1 MRWIAAL
8 LVASLALLCASL
20 MIGPA
25 GLSMAQVMEGLMG
38 GEHTTIVR
46 ELRLPRT
53 LLGFAVGALLALAGG
68 LYQTLFRN
76 PLADP
81 FVVGVSGGAALG
93 AVIATVLEI
102 PATNVFAF
110 GGGLAT
116 MLVVYRLAS
125 TRQGL
130 PVVNLL
136 LAGFAVGTLAGALIA
151 ILLARRQNWERIMGV
166 LMGHLSDATWARVAV
181 TAPLLLVMF
190 AVMWA
195 LSRRLDILTLGEEG
209 AHGLGVDVERM
220 KRALFFAATLA
231 TATAVSNCGIVGFVG
246 LVAPHIARLLVGPR
260 HAVFLPAA
268 LLCGGIFLTLADIGV
283 RTVFPGVPLSAVA
296 ALVGAPFFVYLLRL
310 RNR

>member
-1 MRWIAAL
+1 MNWSVAL
-8 LVASLALLCASL
+8 LLIAVALLCASM

-25 GLSMAQVMEGLMG
+25 GLSMAQVVDGLLG
-38 GEHTTIVR
+38 GENATIVR

-53 LLGFAVGALLALAGG
+53 ILGFAVGAMLAMAGG

-81 FVVGVSGGAALG
+81 FIVGISGGAALG
-93 AVIATVLEI
+93 AVIASVLEI
-102 PATNVFAF
+102 PGTNMFAF
-110 GGGLAT
+110 AGGLAT
-116 MLVVYRLAS
+116 MLVVYRLAA

-136 LAGFAVGTLAGALIA
+136 LAGFAVGTLASALIA

-166 LMGHLSDATWARVAV
+166 LLGHLSDANWERVAIAV
-181 TAPLLLVMF
+181 PLLLVMF
-190 AVMWA
+190 AFMWP
-195 LSRRLDILTLGEEG
+195 LSRRLDILLLGEEG
-209 AHGLGVDVERM
+209 AHGLGVNVERM

-246 LVAPHIARLLVGPR
+246 LIAPHIARMLVGPR

-268 LLCGGIFLTLADIGV
+268 LLCGGIFLTLADIGA
-283 RTVFPGVPLSAVA
+283 RTVFPGVPLSAIA
-296 ALVGAPFFVYLLRL
+296 ALFGAPFFVYLLRQ